1 MANRA
6 LETLEAGIRTVT
18 ETTGKTLLEVANATS
33 LGPDDQGP
41 QVLINI
47 LQPVLPM
54 DEVAAIADELFQTTD
69 VVNVPLPGLS
79 RRKRNTDEWVPMLYP
94 VTRCK

>member
-41 QVLINI
+41 QVLIII

-54 DEVAAIADELFQTTD
+54 DEVASIADELFQTG
-69 VVNVPLPGLS
+69 VVNVSLPGLS